1 MQYEQRAPDRPGLRA
16 DPAGNLT
23 ERVVADMSKAS
34 ALVDVGKK
42 RVNPLRELWQN
53 KFLYLLALPAIAY
66 TFIFSYLTLPYIV
79 IAFEKFNYK
88 TGIFSP
94 FVGLAN
100 FEYFFKSSWAWTVT
114 RNTLVIN
121 ILFLLVVRCAPCCG
135 PSGSMR

>member
-1 MQYEQRAPDRPGLRA
+1 MKYEQRAPDRPGLRA

-100 FEYFFKSSWAWTVT
+100 FEYFF
-114 RNTLVIN
+114 
-121 ILFLLVVRCAPCCG
+121 
-135 PSGSMR
+135 